1 MKDTNDQAGVSANLA
16 IPQSLEQVGEN
27 DVHVTSIDLQGIF
40 FKRPSIYDNGY
51 VFRYVVS

>member
-16 IPQSLEQVGEN
+16 IPQSPERVGE
-27 DVHVTSIDLQGIF
+27 DDDLQGIF
-40 FKRPSIYDNGY
+40 FKRLSIYDNGC